1 MAHAGVPVSHGAEHG
16 VGHVAVVEGGGVA
29 LGGGEHRHR
38 QVGQVLV
45 EADTWDSVLTC
56 DAVLTRAANNLTV
69 FLITEKDPTGAFSW

>member
-56 DAVLTRAANNLTV
+56 DTIALCLLELQRIYHNHR
-69 FLITEKDPTGAFSW
+69 EGSY

>member
-16 VGHVAVVEGGGVA
+16 VGHVAVVEGGGVT

-56 DAVLTRAANNLTV
+56 DTV
-69 FLITEKDPTGAFSW
+69 TLCLLELQTIYRFS

>member
-45 EADTWDSVLTC
+45 EADTWDSV
-56 DAVLTRAANNLTV
+56 
-69 FLITEKDPTGAFSW
+69 